1 MNGLKTR
8 RKNFVK
14 APRIGPS
21 LWAAIDPR
29 SRLHFGKTLAA
40 ESWTIRMAK
49 PKDRDEFCYL
59 DVTPTDH
66 LGIRIPKALHVLEMN
81 LRLDLARLEAFANRG
96 RFQFPN

>member
-21 LWAAIDPR
+21 EPSWVLNIAYILGR
-29 SRLHFGKTLAA
+29 HLGGKL
-40 ESWTIRMAK
+40 TIRMTD
-49 PKDRDEFCYL
+49 PKDRNEFCYL
-59 DVTPTDH
+59 NVIPTGH
-66 LGIRIPKALHVLEMN
+66 LEIRIPKALHVLEMN

-96 RFQFPN
+96 HFHFPN

>member
-1 MNGLKTR
+1 M
-8 RKNFVK
+8 
-14 APRIGPS
+14 GPQY
-21 LWAAIDPR
+21 
-29 SRLHFGKTLAA
+29 RLPFGKALAA
-40 ESWTIRMAK
+40 ESWTIRMTD

-59 DVTPTDH
+59 DVTPTGH